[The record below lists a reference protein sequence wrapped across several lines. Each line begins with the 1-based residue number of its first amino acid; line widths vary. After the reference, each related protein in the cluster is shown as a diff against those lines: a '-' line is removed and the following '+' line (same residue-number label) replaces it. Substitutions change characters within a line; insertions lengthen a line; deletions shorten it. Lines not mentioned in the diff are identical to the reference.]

1 MNTSQWKARGIAAA
15 LLVLGTAGCTD
26 PTVAPKSTVTGANFF
41 DDPGSYQAFLAKIY
55 AGLALSGQ
63 SGPAGQPDI
72 SGIDEGFS
80 QYLRLYW
87 ETEELPTDEAVI
99 AWNDI
104 GLPEMNTQTWTA
116 SSAMV
121 VAMYYRIYFQVGM
134 ANEFLRQ
141 TTDDKLTARGVG
153 SALRTQIQQY
163 RAEARFLRALSYWHG
178 IDLFG
183 NIPLVTEKDAIGTTA
198 PKQSTRVDIYNYVVT
213 ELNAIKTQLPA
224 PGAATYGRA
233 TGPAADMLLAELYL
247 NDSVYTGTANWAGAL
262 TEAQAVIGSVYTLDP
277 NYHHL
282 FMADNNTSPEII
294 LAITQDGVRTQTYGG
309 VTFLVHASVGGS
321 MNARNYGID
330 GGWYGLRLKPEAY
343 ALFGSGDGRTSTF
356 YTTGQSVVV
365 DTIASFNRGI
375 ASPKFTNRTSLG
387 DSGSNPTFVDT
398 DFPVF
403 RLGEAYL
410 IYAEAQLRG
419 GGGSRAQALTYVNAL
434 RERAYGGTA
443 GDITDPTLTL
453 PFILAERGRELLW
466 EAHRRTDLI
475 RYGLFTGSGY
485 LWAWKGEDPHGTNP
499 AGVATAATRD
509 LYPLPANELIAN
521 PNLKQNPG
529 Y

>member
-1 MNTSQWKARGIAAA
+1 MNLRTLKASTVAAAA
-15 LLVLGTAGCTD
+15 LLALAAVGCTD
-26 PTVAPKSTVTGANFF
+26 LTTEPKSTITSANIFN
-41 DDPGSYQAFLAKIY
+41 DLKSYQALLAKLY
-55 AGLALSGQ
+55 AGLAVTGQ
-63 SGPAGQPDI
+63 RGQFGQPDI
-72 SGIDEGFS
+72 SFPDEGFT
-80 QYLRLYW
+80 QYVRVLW
-87 ETEELPTDEAVI
+87 EMEELPTDEAVI
-99 AWNDI
+99 AWGGDQ
-104 GLPEMNTQTWTA
+104 GLTELNTQSWGVNNVFPQ
-116 SSAMV
+116 M
-121 VAMYYRIYFQVGM
+121 MYYRIFFQVPI

-141 TTDDKLTARGVG
+141 TTDAQLASRGV
-153 SALRTQIQQY
+153 SAALKDSIRTY

-262 TEAQAVIGSVYTLDP
+262 TEAQAVIGSAYTLDL

-294 LAITQDGVRTQTYGG
+294 FAITQDGVRTQTYGG

-365 DTIASFNRGI
+365 DTIASFNR
-375 ASPKFTNRTSLG
+375 
-387 DSGSNPTFVDT
+387 
-398 DFPVF
+398 
-403 RLGEAYL
+403 
-410 IYAEAQLRG
+410 
-419 GGGSRAQALTYVNAL
+419 
-434 RERAYGGTA
+434 
-443 GDITDPTLTL
+443 
-453 PFILAERGRELLW
+453 W
-466 EAHRRTDLI
+466 
-475 RYGLFTGSGY
+475 
-485 LWAWKGEDPHGTNP
+485 
-499 AGVATAATRD
+499 
-509 LYPLPANELIAN
+509 
-521 PNLKQNPG
+521 
-529 Y
+529 